1 MFGVGREA
9 RHASFAR
16 TAIDSR
22 CRGESGRIE
31 DEMWAEGMVEKWPIF
46 RRRRALLWR
55 FLSRAGLLRKEEK
68 KTRDR
73 RRKKNRA
80 TLYLAAR
87 RKVGHREAAGVKGGG
102 CLPTWIIMFVTRILV
117 EVVAIGRNNG
127 NGERARWSSLYHL
140 TDAADTRQYILG
152 SGKRS

>member
-31 DEMWAEGMVEKWPIF
+31 DEVWAEGMVEKWPIF
-46 RRRRALLWR
+46 RRRRKALLWR

-73 RRKKNRA
+73 RRKKNNKGDVVSGGTSKGRA
-80 TLYLAAR
+80 
-87 RKVGHREAAGVKGGG
+87 
-102 CLPTWIIMFVTRILV
+102 
-117 EVVAIGRNNG
+117 
-127 NGERARWSSLYHL
+127 
-140 TDAADTRQYILG
+140 
-152 SGKRS
+152 